1 MSSEEAVNTVRE
13 IFQSGEPSI
22 LKAAEEMID
31 IALDK
36 GEQFLI
42 CSGFFFPSFAFFST
56 GSKDNISS
64 ILVRLPGAVIGPE
77 SNGGVDGR
85 RKQRGVQFDPKTGS
99 PMTSNSNDISKF

>member
-42 CSGFFFPSFAFFST
+42 CSGFFFHLLLSFLQA
-56 GSKDNISS
+56 
-64 ILVRLPGAVIGPE
+64 
-77 SNGGVDGR
+77 
-85 RKQRGVQFDPKTGS
+85 RKTIFP
-99 PMTSNSNDISKF
+99 PF